1 LPRWIARV
9 LRDWHRRKALRLSAL
24 AEKQRK
30 ELDALMERVAYHEH
44 RVKHWDLISNR
55 RDK

>member
-1 LPRWIARV
+1 MPRWIARI
-9 LRDWHRRKALRLSAL
+9 LRDWHRRKAVRLIAL

-30 ELDALMERVAYHEH
+30 ELDELMERVFYHEH